1 MTTHHATADTLTTPP
16 RLRTRRD
23 QEDRE
28 AARAANA
35 LDAQA
40 EATLRS
46 DPVLDQRATDAIA
59 ALSPHTKLRGLAQH
73 ALRRLARE
81 HAATRPAAREAR
93 ALHAQADALY
103 WRMVLGW
110 ERRITTESFKLSQR
124 WWVDGQWWDGEEVRS
139 RLLLSWF
146 EAALRYDP
154 ERDRAYCRFAHHG
167 AWAKYPEA
175 GMPRPLVRVSPGLL
189 RSYTLVYLEDI
200 APDPDPDG
208 DEIDLLD
215 RVLVD
220 DAPSPLD
227 EVSDRQIL
235 DLVRDCLPVLSSRE
249 RFVLDQRHMEG
260 DLTLLDLGKQMRLSR
275 ERVRQIERGAIWKLR
290 DALDARGIT
299 GHAARS

>member
-1 MTTHHATADTLTTPP
+1 MTTNPTKTRLTKIAE
-16 RLRTRRD
+16 RRA
-23 QEDRE
+23 EDR
-28 AARAANA
+28 ASARAANH
-35 LDAQA
+35 
-40 EATLRS
+40 
-46 DPVLDQRATDAIA
+46 LDQRAEEVMRAD
-59 ALSPHTKLRGLAQH
+59 PHLAPDLAEVLAEVATRARLRGLFQH
-73 ALRRLARE
+73 ALRRFARI
-81 HAATRPAAREAR
+81 HARTSEAARKAL
-93 ALHAQADALY
+93 ALHRQADGLY
-103 WRMVLGW
+103 WGMVLGW
-110 ERRITTESFKLSQR
+110 TRLIERDAGFYSGVWGIEY
-124 WWVDGQWWDGEEVRS
+124 DEARS
-139 RLLLSWF
+139 RLLLSWY

-154 ERDRAYCRFAHHG
+154 DRKRAFSHFAFLG
-167 AWAKYPEA
+167 VWAKYPEA
-175 GMPRPLVRVSPGLL
+175 GPLKPLVHASNAVYEN
-189 RSYTLVYLEDI
+189 YTLIYLEDV

-227 EVSDRQIL
+227 EVSGRQIL

-290 DALDARGIT
+290 DALHARGIT